1 MARAWLEKSR
11 QRGTL
16 SELGYEL
23 LHDRV
28 YKATWSSPDVEHF
41 LYLAGGP
48 RGISAGFGIRNPDAE
63 AFAVREIL
71 KCFSDDTMARALQLE
86 YDERSSCTMR
96 FGFSLFDPFWSKSA
110 RSLSDPNLAVVIQ
123 EMVTQKLFPAIREV
137 ITVDKFLDLLIADN
151 RPCHWAITNGAIRA
165 GQIVALANKCGM
177 PTAQIRATLEARE
190 RWIANG
196 FLKSS
201 PMRKNPSDYIDRI
214 IADWPARAGT
224 ET

>member
-1 MARAWLEKSR
+1 MARKIPATR
-11 QRGTL
+11 TL

-96 FGFSLFDPFWSKSA
+96 F
-110 RSLSDPNLAVVIQ
+110 
-123 EMVTQKLFPAIREV
+123 
-137 ITVDKFLDLLIADN
+137 
-151 RPCHWAITNGAIRA
+151 WAITNGAIRA

>member
-1 MARAWLEKSR
+1 MARKIPATR
-11 QRGTL
+11 TL

-41 LYLAGGP
+41 S
-48 RGISAGFGIRNPDAE
+48 ISG
-63 AFAVREIL
+63 
-71 KCFSDDTMARALQLE
+71 
-86 YDERSSCTMR
+86 
-96 FGFSLFDPFWSKSA
+96 W
-110 RSLSDPNLAVVIQ
+110 
-123 EMVTQKLFPAIREV
+123 
-137 ITVDKFLDLLIADN
+137 
-151 RPCHWAITNGAIRA
+151 WAITNGAIRA